1 MVSVNLLAQEIVE
14 DMIDYSEELQ
24 VEVIQMENG
33 ACMIDAGVNAEG
45 SILAGEY
52 VTEICLGGL
61 GSANVAS
68 AQYGDL
74 TLPVI
79 HVSTNYPAISTLGA
93 QFAGW
98 RITDENGKY
107 VGMGSGPA
115 RALALK
121 PKKLYEKIDYK
132 DEAEVAVLFLESN
145 KLPKDN
151 VAKIVADACGVDP
164 SNVYII
170 VAPTNSIV
178 GAIQISGR
186 IVETGI
192 HKISEVGLDP
202 KKIKYANGVAPI
214 APVHPDPTIA
224 MGRTND
230 MIIFAGH
237 VNLFVEVDSDD
248 ELKSYVEKTPSSTS
262 KSYGKP
268 FYETFK
274 EANFDFYQIDAGIFA
289 PASIFV
295 NNIKTGNSFR
305 AGQININLLKK
316 TMGI

>member
-1 MVSVNLLAQEIVE
+1 MNLLAQEIVE
-14 DMIDYSEELQ
+14 DMMDYSEELQ
-24 VEVIQMENG
+24 IEVTQTESG
-33 ACMIDAGVNAEG
+33 AFIVDAGVNAEG

-61 GSANVAS
+61 GTAMVAS

-74 TLPVI
+74 VLPVI

-98 RITDENGKY
+98 RITDENGKFI
-107 VGMGSGPA
+107 GMGSGPA

-121 PKKLYEKIDYK
+121 PKKLYEKIDYR
-132 DEAEVAVLFLESN
+132 DDAEVAVLFLEAN
-145 KLPKDN
+145 ELPGDN
-151 VAKIVADACGVDP
+151 VVKIVADACGVDP
-164 SNVYII
+164 SNVYIV

-178 GAIQISGR
+178 GSIQISGR
-186 IVETGI
+186 VVETGI
-192 HKISEVGLDP
+192 HKISEVGFDP

-214 APVHPDPTIA
+214 APIHPDPTIG
-224 MGRTND
+224 MGITND

-237 VNLFVEVDSDD
+237 VNLFVETDNDD
-248 ELKSYVEKTPSSTS
+248 ELKQYVEKTPSSTS

-274 EANFDFYQIDAGIFA
+274 EANFDFYKIDPGIFA
-289 PASIFV
+289 PASILV
-295 NNIKTGNSFR
+295 NNIKTGKTFR
-305 AGQININLLKK
+305 AGKIDINLLRK
-316 TMGI
+316 TIGL

>member
-1 MVSVNLLAQEIVE
+1 MVSVNLLAQEIAE
-14 DMIDYSEELQ
+14 DMMDYSEELQ
-24 VEVIQMENG
+24 VEVIQTESG
-33 ACMIDAGVNAEG
+33 AYIIDAGINADG

-61 GSANVAS
+61 GSASVAS

-79 HVSTNYPAISTLGA
+79 HVSTNYPPISTLGA

-121 PKKLYEKIDYK
+121 PKNLYKKIEYED
-132 DEAEVAVLFLESN
+132 DAEVAVLFLEAN

-151 VAKIVADACGVDP
+151 VVKIIADACGVEP

-170 VAPTNSIV
+170 VAPANSIV
-178 GAIQISGR
+178 GSIQISGR
-186 IVETGI
+186 VVETGI

-214 APVHPDPTIA
+214 APVHPDPTVA

-237 VNLFVEVDSDD
+237 VNLFVEADNDD
-248 ELKSYVEKTPSSTS
+248 ELKSHVEKTPSSMS

-268 FYETFK
+268 FYETFR
-274 EANFDFYQIDAGIFA
+274 EANFDFYQIDAGVFA
-289 PASIFV
+289 PASILV
-295 NNIKTGNSFR
+295 NNIKTGNTFR
-305 AGQININLLKK
+305 AGRIDINLLKK
-316 TMGI
+316 TIGI

>member
-1 MVSVNLLAQEIVE
+1 LVSVNLLAQEIAE
-14 DMIDYSEELQ
+14 DMMDYSEELQ
-24 VEVIQMENG
+24 VEVIQTESG
-33 ACMIDAGVNAEG
+33 AYIIDAGINADG

-61 GSANVAS
+61 GSASVAS

-79 HVSTNYPAISTLGA
+79 HVSTNYPPISTLGA

-121 PKKLYEKIDYK
+121 PKNLYKKIEYED
-132 DEAEVAVLFLESN
+132 DAEVAVLFLEAN

-151 VAKIVADACGVDP
+151 VVKIIADACGVEP

-170 VAPTNSIV
+170 VAPANSIV
-178 GAIQISGR
+178 GSIQISGR
-186 IVETGI
+186 VVETGI

-214 APVHPDPTIA
+214 APVHPDPTVA

-237 VNLFVEVDSDD
+237 VNLFVEADNDD
-248 ELKSYVEKTPSSTS
+248 ELKSHVEKTPSSMS

-268 FYETFK
+268 FYETFR
-274 EANFDFYQIDAGIFA
+274 EANFDFYQIDAGVFA
-289 PASIFV
+289 PASILV
-295 NNIKTGNSFR
+295 NNIKTGNTFR
-305 AGQININLLKK
+305 AGRIDINLLKK
-316 TMGI
+316 TIGI

>member
-14 DMIDYSEELQ
+14 DMMDYSEELQ
-24 VEVIQMENG
+24 IEVTQTESG
-33 ACMIDAGVNAEG
+33 AFIVDAGVNAEG

-61 GSANVAS
+61 GTAMVAS

-74 TLPVI
+74 VLPVI

-98 RITDENGKY
+98 RITDENGKFI
-107 VGMGSGPA
+107 GMGSGPA

-121 PKKLYEKIDYK
+121 PKKLYEKIDYR
-132 DEAEVAVLFLESN
+132 DDAEVAVLFLEAN
-145 KLPKDN
+145 ELPGDN
-151 VAKIVADACGVDP
+151 VVKIVADACGVDP
-164 SNVYII
+164 SNVYIV

-178 GAIQISGR
+178 GSIQISGR
-186 IVETGI
+186 VVETGI
-192 HKISEVGLDP
+192 HKISEVGFDP

-214 APVHPDPTIA
+214 APIHPDPTIG
-224 MGRTND
+224 MGITND

-237 VNLFVEVDSDD
+237 VNLFVETDNDD
-248 ELKSYVEKTPSSTS
+248 ELKQYVEKTPSSTS

-274 EANFDFYQIDAGIFA
+274 EANFDFYKIDPGIFA
-289 PASIFV
+289 PASILV
-295 NNIKTGNSFR
+295 NNIKTGKTFR
-305 AGQININLLKK
+305 AGKIDINLLRK
-316 TMGI
+316 TIGL

>member
-1 MVSVNLLAQEIVE
+1 MVSVNLLAQEIAE
-14 DMIDYSEELQ
+14 DMMDYSEELQ
-24 VEVIQMENG
+24 IEVTQTESG
-33 ACMIDAGVNAEG
+33 AFIIDAGVNAEG

-61 GSANVAS
+61 GTAMVSS

-74 TLPVI
+74 VLPVI

-98 RITDENGKY
+98 RITDESGKFI
-107 VGMGSGPA
+107 GMGSGPA

-121 PKKLYEKIDYK
+121 PKKLYEKINYRD
-132 DEAEVAVLFLESN
+132 DAEVAVLFLEAN
-145 KLPKDN
+145 ELPGDN
-151 VAKIVADACGVDP
+151 VVKIVADACGVDP

-178 GAIQISGR
+178 GSIQISGR
-186 IVETGI
+186 VVETGI
-192 HKISEVGLDP
+192 HKISEVGFDP

-214 APVHPDPTIA
+214 APVHPDPTIG
-224 MGRTND
+224 MGITND

-237 VNLFVEVDSDD
+237 VNLFVETDNDD
-248 ELKSYVEKTPSSTS
+248 ELKQYVEKTPSSTS

-274 EANFDFYQIDAGIFA
+274 EANFDFYKIDPGIFA
-289 PASIFV
+289 PASILV
-295 NNIKTGNSFR
+295 NNIKTGKTFR
-305 AGQININLLKK
+305 AGKIDINLLKR
-316 TMGI
+316 TIGL

>member
-14 DMIDYSEELQ
+14 DMMDYCEELQ
-24 VEVIQMENG
+24 IDVIQTENG
-33 ACMIDAGVNAEG
+33 ACIIDAGVNVEG

-61 GSANVAS
+61 GSATVAS
-68 AQYGDL
+68 AQYGEIM
-74 TLPVI
+74 LPVI

-98 RITDENGKY
+98 RITDKDGRFA
-107 VGMGSGPA
+107 GMGSGPA

-121 PKKLYEKIDYK
+121 PKKLYEKIAYK
-132 DEAEVAVLFLESN
+132 DEAEVAVLFLEADKVPGESVVEV
-145 KLPKDN
+145 
-151 VAKIVADACGVDP
+151 VAEACGVEP

-178 GAIQISGR
+178 GSIQISGR
-186 IVETGI
+186 VVETGI

-202 KKIKYANGVAPI
+202 KKIRYANGVAPI
-214 APVHPDPTIA
+214 APIHPDPTVA
-224 MGRTND
+224 LGKTND

-237 VNLFVEVDSDD
+237 VNLFVEAESDD
-248 ELKSYVEKTPSSTS
+248 ELKGYVEKTPSSTS
-262 KSYGKP
+262 KNYGKP

-274 EANFDFYQIDAGIFA
+274 EANFDFYKIDPGVFA
-289 PASIFV
+289 PASILV
-295 NNIKTGNSFR
+295 NNIRTGSTFR
-305 AGQININLLKK
+305 AGQIDVKLLKE
-316 TMGI
+316 TIGL

>member
-1 MVSVNLLAQEIVE
+1 VNLLAQEIAE
-14 DMIDYSEELQ
+14 DMMDYSEELQ
-24 VEVIQMENG
+24 VEVIQTESG
-33 ACMIDAGVNAEG
+33 AYIIDAGINADG

-61 GSANVAS
+61 GSASVAS

-79 HVSTNYPAISTLGA
+79 HVSTNYPPISTLGA

-121 PKKLYEKIDYK
+121 PKNLYKKIEYED
-132 DEAEVAVLFLESN
+132 DAEVAVLFLEAN

-151 VAKIVADACGVDP
+151 VVKIIADACGVEP

-170 VAPTNSIV
+170 VAPANSIV
-178 GAIQISGR
+178 GSIQISGR
-186 IVETGI
+186 VVETGI

-214 APVHPDPTIA
+214 APVHPDPTVA

-237 VNLFVEVDSDD
+237 VNLFVEADNDD
-248 ELKSYVEKTPSSTS
+248 ELKSHVEKTPSSMS

-268 FYETFK
+268 FYETFR
-274 EANFDFYQIDAGIFA
+274 EANFDFYQIDAGVFA
-289 PASIFV
+289 PASILV
-295 NNIKTGNSFR
+295 NNIKTGNTFR
-305 AGQININLLKK
+305 AGRIDINLLKK
-316 TMGI
+316 TIGI